1 MRILVTGAAGMLGRK
16 LIERLAQD
24 GSIGG
29 GKITQLDRLDVV
41 LAAPPPASDFP
52 IATYAADLAQS
63 DEISKLIGQRP
74 DVIFHLAAVVSG
86 EAEANFEKGY
96 AVNFDGTR
104 DLLEAI
110 RAEKDYCPKF
120 VFTSSIAV
128 FGKPFPPTIPDDFFC
143 APLTSYGAQKAASEL
158 LLADYT
164 RKGFINGI
172 GLRMPTVCVR
182 PGKPNLAASGFFSNI
197 IREPLAGKPAILP
210 VSEDVRHWHISPRG
224 AVGLLVH
231 ACRIEQN
238 QLENRPN
245 LSMPGLSCT
254 VGEQIAALKKIAG
267 ADVVKLIRHE
277 PDEKIAKIVDG
288 WPQNFAANRAKALGF
303 KHDATFEDIIRIH
316 LEDDRTA

>member
-16 LIERLAQD
+16 LIDRLA
-24 GSIGG
+24 SE
-29 GKITQLDRLDVV
+29 GKLGTAKISQLDRLDVV
-41 LAAPPPASDFP
+41 LAPPPPHSDFP
-52 IATYAADLAQS
+52 IATYAADLSQT
-63 DEISKLIGQRP
+63 DEVAKLVNMRP

-104 DLLEAI
+104 TLLEAI
-110 RAEKDYCPKF
+110 RAVPDYRPQF

-128 FGKPFPPTIPDDFFC
+128 FGKPFPATIPDDFFC
-143 APLTSYGAQKAASEL
+143 TPLTSYGAQKAASEL

-164 RKGFINGI
+164 RKGIIDGI

-224 AVGLLVH
+224 AVGLLIH
-231 ACRIEQN
+231 ACSIEQS

-254 VGEQIAALKKIAG
+254 VSEQIAALKKIAG
-267 ADVVKLIRHE
+267 ADIAKLVKHE

-288 WPQNFAANRAKALGF
+288 WPQNFVAHRAKALGF
-303 KHDATFEDIIRIH
+303 RHDATFEDIIRIH
-316 LEDDRTA
+316 LEDDRMV

>member
-1 MRILVTGAAGMLGRK
+1 MKILVTGAAGMLGRK
-16 LIERLAQD
+16 VIEKLAQD
-24 GSIGG
+24 GVLNSS
-29 GKITQLDRLDVV
+29 KIAHLDRLDVV
-41 LAAPPPASDFP
+41 LAAPPPQGAFP
-52 IATYAADLAQS
+52 IATYAADLSQTA
-63 DEISKLIGQRP
+63 EVAKLVAQRP

-104 DLLEAI
+104 SLLEAI
-110 RAEKDYCPKF
+110 RATPDYRPKF

-128 FGKPFPPTIPDDFFC
+128 FGKPFPEIIPDDFFC
-143 APLTSYGAQKAASEL
+143 TPLTSYGAQKAASEL

-224 AVGLLVH
+224 AVGLLIH
-231 ACRIEQN
+231 ACSIDQN
-238 QLENRPN
+238 QLDNRPN

-254 VGEQIAALKKIAG
+254 VGEQIEALKKVAG
-267 ADVVKLIRHE
+267 ANVAKLIKRE
-277 PDEKIAKIVDG
+277 PDAKIAKIVDG
-288 WPQNFAANRAKALGF
+288 WPQNFTAARAKALGF

-316 LEDDRTA
+316 LEDDRTS

>member
-1 MRILVTGAAGMLGRK
+1 MLGRK
-16 LIERLAQD
+16 LIERLASEGRL
-24 GSIGG
+24 GSQE
-29 GKITQLDRLDVV
+29 ITQLDRLDVV
-41 LAAPPPASDFP
+41 LAPPPPASNFP
-52 IATYAADLAQS
+52 IATYAADLSQT
-63 DEISKLIGQRP
+63 DEVAKLIKQRP

-86 EAEANFEKGY
+86 EAETNFEKGY

-104 DLLEAI
+104 GLLEAI
-110 RAEKDYCPKF
+110 RAEKDFSPKF

-128 FGKPFPPTIPDDFFC
+128 FGKPFPQTIPDDFFC
-143 APLTSYGAQKAASEL
+143 TPLTSYGAQKAASEL

-210 VSEDVRHWHISPRG
+210 VSADVRHWHISPRG
-224 AVGLLVH
+224 AVGFLVH
-231 ACRIEQN
+231 ACSIEQN
-238 QLENRPN
+238 RLENRPN

-254 VGEQIAALKKIAG
+254 VGEQIAALKSIAG
-267 ADVVKLIRHE
+267 ADVVKLIKHE

-288 WPQNFAANRAKALGF
+288 WPQNFAANRARALGF

-316 LEDDRTA
+316 LEDDRAA

>member
-1 MRILVTGAAGMLGRK
+1 VRVLVTGAAGMLGRK
-16 LIERLAQD
+16 LIERLASD
-24 GSIGG
+24 GNLGDR
-29 GKITQLDRLDVV
+29 KITQLDRLDVV
-41 LAAPPPASDFP
+41 LAAPPPASGFP
-52 IATYAADLAQS
+52 IATYAADLSQTA
-63 DEISKLIGQRP
+63 EITKLVNLRP

-110 RAEKDYCPKF
+110 RAERDYRPRF

-128 FGKPFPPTIPDDFFC
+128 FGKPFPQTIPDDFFC
-143 APLTSYGAQKAASEL
+143 TPLTSYGAQKAASEL

-164 RKGFINGI
+164 RKGFINGL

-197 IREPLAGKPAILP
+197 IREPLSGKPAILP

-231 ACRIEQN
+231 ACSIEQS

-254 VGEQIAALKKIAG
+254 VGEQIAALKSIAG
-267 ADVVKLIRHE
+267 ADVVNLIKHV

-288 WPQNFAANRAKALGF
+288 WPQNFTADRAKALGF

>member
-16 LIERLAQD
+16 LIDRLSSD
-24 GSIGG
+24 GNLGPQ
-29 GKITQLDRLDVV
+29 KITHLDRLDVV
-41 LAAPPPASDFP
+41 LAPPPPASNFP
-52 IATYAADLAQS
+52 VATYAADLSQTDQIAN
-63 DEISKLIGQRP
+63 LVNLRP

-104 DLLEAI
+104 ALLEAI
-110 RAEKDYCPKF
+110 RAVPDYRPKF
-120 VFTSSIAV
+120 IFTSSIAV
-128 FGKPFPPTIPDDFFC
+128 FGKPFPQIIPDDFFC
-143 APLTSYGAQKAASEL
+143 TPLTSYGAQKAASEL

-164 RKGFINGI
+164 RKGFIDGI

-197 IREPLAGKPAILP
+197 IREPLAGKSAILP

-224 AVGLLVH
+224 AVGLLIH
-231 ACRIEQN
+231 ACGIEQS

-254 VGEQIAALKKIAG
+254 VGEQIAALKSIAG
-267 ADVVKLIRHE
+267 AEVIKLIKRE

-288 WPQNFAANRAKALGF
+288 WPQNFAANRAKSLGF

-316 LEDDRTA
+316 LEDDRSA